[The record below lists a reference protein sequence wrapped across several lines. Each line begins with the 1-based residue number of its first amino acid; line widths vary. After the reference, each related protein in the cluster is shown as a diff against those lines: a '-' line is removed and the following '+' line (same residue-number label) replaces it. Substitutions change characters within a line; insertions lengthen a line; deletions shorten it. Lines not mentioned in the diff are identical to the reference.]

1 MSSKNKAIA
10 PQTGTQSSPF
20 NPLRPRSLRLRLV
33 LWYGLL
39 ITIALTGFA
48 VLVLSFTTNA
58 LNQSIE
64 SSVRTEAHAVSVEVN
79 SELLSA
85 PPYWPKNLVLRTPDT
100 YQDAGIVVEVID
112 AQGVVRYYSDSNS
125 TTRIPTNAEVA
136 QAIRNGNAYE
146 YTSRFD
152 GQLVRIEAL
161 PVRVSG
167 LSSTGNT
174 SGTTIASPVSGTTT
188 TPSNLPST
196 SNSVIGTILVAHTLS
211 GTNATLTLLRTL
223 LLAIGG
229 VTLLITLIG
238 GWAIATRVLHPLSE
252 IATTARTIAATT
264 AQGTR
269 IGNLS
274 QRVKSANG
282 HDEMAQVVDAFNA
295 MLSDLQ
301 KATQGQQRFI
311 ADASHE
317 LRAPL
322 TTIQGN
328 LAFLQQ
334 HGDTLPTEERQ
345 TMLNDAYN
353 EVLSLA
359 ALVEDLLL
367 LARADAH
374 PDTSPLSYS
383 KGTQGKKAQIVELD
397 RMALQLVRQLRGRL
411 KAEESAPILEIGSIE
426 PVHIQSDEESIHRIL
441 LILLDNAIKY
451 TAAHKES
458 GRGRITVSVERRERQ
473 AVIVVSDNGIGIE
486 ADALE
491 HIFERFYRA
500 DRARSRQGTGL
511 GLSIAKTLIEQLGG
525 HIAAESVPGQ
535 GSTFSLFLPMH

>member
-10 PQTGTQSSPF
+10 PQTATQPSPF

-58 LNQSIE
+58 LNQSVE

-79 SELLSA
+79 SELLSV
-85 PPYWPKNLVLRTPDT
+85 PPYWPKNLVLRSPDT

-112 AQGVVRYYSDSNS
+112 AQGIVRYDSDSTS
-125 TTRIPTNAEVA
+125 AARIPSNTAVA
-136 QAIRNGNAYE
+136 QAVREGHTYE
-146 YTSRFD
+146 YNDRYD
-152 GQLVRIEAL
+152 GQPVRIEAL
-161 PVRVSG
+161 PVRISQQQ
-167 LSSTGNT
+167 STGSNGATT
-174 SGTTIASPVSGTTT
+174 SNPGNNITA
-188 TPSNLPST
+188 TPSTT
-196 SNSVIGTILVAHTLS
+196 SSVQEPVIGTILVAHTLS
-211 GTNATLTLLRTL
+211 NTSATLTLLQSL
-223 LLAIGG
+223 LLLIGG
-229 VTLLITLIG
+229 VTLIVTLLG
-238 GWAIATRVLHPLSE
+238 GWAIATRVLHPLAE
-252 IATTARTIAATT
+252 IATTAHTIAATT
-264 AQGTR
+264 ARGTR

-274 QRVKSANG
+274 QRVKSTDG
-282 HDEMAQVVDAFNA
+282 HDEMAQVVDAFND

-301 KATQGQQRFI
+301 KATQGQRRFI

-334 HGDTLPTEERQ
+334 HGDMLPSEERQ

-367 LARADAH
+367 LARADANA
-374 PDTSPLSYS
+374 DTSLFSHS
-383 KGTQGKKAQIVELD
+383 RETQGKKTYIVELD
-397 RMALQLVRQLRGRL
+397 RVALQLVRQLRGRL
-411 KAEESAPILEIGSIE
+411 NAEENAPVLEIGSIE
-426 PVHIQSDEESIHRIL
+426 PVHIQSDEESIRRIL

-451 TAAHKES
+451 TAAQKES
-458 GRGRITVSVERRERQ
+458 GKGCITVSVERREQ
-473 AVIVVSDNGIGIE
+473 EAIIVVSDDGIGIE

-500 DRARSRQGTGL
+500 DLARSRQGTGL
-511 GLSIAKTLIEQLGG
+511 GLAIAKTLTEQLGG
-525 HIAAESVPGQ
+525 HIAAESIPGK
-535 GSTFSLFLPMH
+535 GSTFNLFLPL